1 LDGEREVEQGPE
13 SVMAHGSPA
22 ALYRAR
28 DARVATLWQS
38 FVLVAPQAVNDEGLV
53 RYWRWGD
60 AKVKERVVAEVEQVL
75 AGGKVNRERVY
86 GAGFSRGGLGCYQL
100 DGVGSLQCRKIVT
113 ADAQSLEGLEAAA
126 ARHREVR
133 AYYARSTYSD
143 ILAPHVA
150 AQKLYGSNAQRVSV
164 IPTDV
169 RGKDGDAHIGMC
181 SHVFANDEVYRWLLA

>member
-1 LDGEREVEQGPE
+1 VP
-13 SVMAHGSPA
+13 
-22 ALYRAR
+22 
-28 DARVATLWQS
+28 TLWQS

-60 AKVKERVVAEVEQVL
+60 ATVKERVAAEVEQVL
-75 AGGKVNRERVY
+75 ASGKVNRERVY
-86 GAGFSRGGLGCYQL
+86 GGGFSRGGLGCYQL
-100 DGVGSLQCRKIVT
+100 DGVGPLQLRKIVT
-113 ADAQSLEGLEAAA
+113 ADAQSLEGLDAAA

-150 AQKLYGSNAQRVSV
+150 AQKIHGSAPTVRV

-169 RGKDGDAHIGMC
+169 RGKDGDAHLGMC
-181 SHVFANDEVYRWLLA
+181 SHVFANDEVYRWLLT